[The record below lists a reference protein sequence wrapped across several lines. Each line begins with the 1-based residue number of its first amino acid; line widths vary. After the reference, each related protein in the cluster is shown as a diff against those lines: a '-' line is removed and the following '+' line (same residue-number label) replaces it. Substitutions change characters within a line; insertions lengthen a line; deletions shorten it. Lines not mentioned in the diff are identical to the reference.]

1 VCFESR
7 STVDEEATMTGHGSW
22 ISYSGSAGI
31 VLAVVLVAAAAAV
44 AYAGTRLPLPARLP
58 RPGRATK
65 IMMLAAWVLAIVLLL
80 VCARVYTTQ
89 VYRAGL
95 ERTPAADPITPVT
108 LIGVGVLFFVIA
120 LAQQPRGWRV
130 ALGSAVVGAAAAP
143 MVFELPFD
151 LIIMSR
157 THPVIDPGLYRL
169 LLFGALILVD
179 VTTLALLSLSPAV
192 RVRRATLWCF
202 AGMLAIFAVWGLFGF
217 GYPSAPGPIT
227 LNVLSKIL
235 ALVTA
240 LTLLLPGRAASG
252 TPEPQAAAP
261 SSVWAGV
268 M

>member
-1 VCFESR
+1 MCDSP
-7 STVDEEATMTGHGSW
+7 GPW

-44 AYAGTRLPLPARLP
+44 AYAGTRLPLPARLA
-58 RPGRATK
+58 RPGRTAK
-65 IMMLAAWVLAIVLLL
+65 IVMLAAWVLAITLPL
-80 VCARVYTTQ
+80 VCTRVYLTQ

-108 LIGVGVLFFVIA
+108 LIGAGALFFVIA
-120 LAQQPRGWRV
+120 LAQHPRGWRV

-151 LIIMSR
+151 LIIMPR

-240 LTLLLPGRAASG
+240 LTLFLPERAPSG
-252 TPEPQAAAP
+252 TPEPQATAP
-261 SSVWAGV
+261 SSVWVGV